1 MKPVTGVGARVG
13 GLAVLAA
20 LSLALAA
27 CTTTTTTTSDGTVVP
42 TPPAGVA
49 DPARRAQ
56 ARLELASL
64 YFARGQNQT
73 ALDEIRQALAARPD
87 MPEAIGLRALVLAAM
102 GDGAGAEASFQ
113 RAMQLAPADGGIVHN
128 HGWFLC
134 NERRFAEA
142 DAAFDRAIA
151 VPRYDGIARSWMAK
165 GACLARAGRWADAEK
180 ALSRS
185 YELDPT
191 SPVTAFNLAEV
202 LLRRG
207 ELERAR
213 FYAGRINGVPEQVNA
228 QSLWLAARI
237 ERRLGNTSAMLDYG
251 KRLRDRFPQAPE
263 TLQFERGRFDD

>member
-1 MKPVTGVGARVG
+1 MTPLSRIG
-13 GLAVLAA
+13 VLAA
-20 LSLALAA
+20 CAGALALAG
-27 CTTTTTTTSDGTVVP
+27 CTTTTTTTSDGSVVP

-56 ARLELASL
+56 ARLELAAL
-64 YFARGQNQT
+64 YFGRGQHQT

-87 MPEAIGLRALVLAAM
+87 MPEAISLRALVLAAV
-102 GDGAGAEASFQ
+102 GDSAGAEASFQ
-113 RAMQLAPADGGIVHN
+113 RAMQLAPADASVVHN

-134 NERRFAEA
+134 NERRYADA

-151 VPRYDGIARSWMAK
+151 VPRYDGVARSWMAK
-165 GACLARAGRWADAEK
+165 GVCLARAGRWADAER
-180 ALSRS
+180 ALARS
-185 YELDPT
+185 YELDPS

-213 FYAGRINGVPEQVNA
+213 FYVGRINAVPEQVNA

-237 ERRLGNTSAMLDYG
+237 ERRLGNSSAMLDYG
-251 KRLRDRFPQAPE
+251 KRLRERFPQANE
-263 TLQFERGRFDD
+263 TLLFDRGRFDD

>member
-1 MKPVTGVGARVG
+1 VSGSSTRALGGA
-13 GLAVLAA
+13 LMA
-20 LSLALAA
+20 LIALLALAG
-27 CTTTTTTTSDGTVVP
+27 CTTTTTTTSDGAVVP
-42 TPPAGVA
+42 TPPAGAA

-87 MPEAIGLRALVLAAM
+87 MPEAVGLRALVLAAM
-102 GDGAGAEASFQ
+102 GDSAGAEASFQ
-113 RAMQLAPADGGIVHN
+113 RASQLAPSDAGVMHN
-128 HGWFLC
+128 QAWFLC

-151 VPRYDGIARSWMAK
+151 VPRYEGVARTWMAK
-165 GACLARAGRWADAEK
+165 GACLARASRWADAER
-180 ALSRS
+180 ALARS
-185 YELDPT
+185 YELDPG
-191 SPVTAFNLAEV
+191 SPVTAYNLAEV

-213 FYAGRINGVPEQVNA
+213 FYAGRINAVPEQVNA

-237 ERRLGNTSAMLDYG
+237 ERRLGNTSAMTDFG
-251 KRLRDRFPQAPE
+251 RRLRDRFPQSNEA
-263 TLQFERGRFDD
+263 LLFERGRFDD

>member
-1 MKPVTGVGARVG
+1 MKR
-13 GLAVLAA
+13 LAA
-20 LSLALAA
+20 LALLSACAGVLALAG
-27 CTTTTTTTSDGTVVP
+27 CTTVTTTTSDGNVVP
-42 TPPAGVA
+42 TPPQNVA
-49 DPARRAQ
+49 DPSRRAQ
-56 ARLELASL
+56 ARLELAAL
-64 YFARGQNQT
+64 YFSRGQNQT

-87 MPEAIGLRALVLAAM
+87 MPEAIGLRALVLAAN
-102 GDGAGAEASFQ
+102 GDSAGAEASFL
-113 RAMQLAPADGGIVHN
+113 RAMQLAPGDAGNVHN

-134 NERRFAEA
+134 NERRFVEA

-151 VPRYDGIARSWMAK
+151 APRYDGVARSWMAK
-165 GACLARAGRWADAEK
+165 GVCLARTGRWADAER

-191 SPVTAFNLAEV
+191 NPVTAFNLAEV

-213 FYAGRINGVPEQVNA
+213 FYVGRINAMPEQVNA

-237 ERRLGNTSAMLDYG
+237 ERRLGNTEAMMDFG
-251 KRLRDRFPQAPE
+251 RRLRDRFPQSTE

>member
-1 MKPVTGVGARVG
+1 MRRLARLG
-13 GLAVLAA
+13 LLLGGIALLGLAG
-20 LSLALAA
+20 
-27 CTTTTTTTSDGTVVP
+27 CTTVTTTTSDGSVVP
-42 TPPAGVA
+42 TPPQTAA
-49 DPARRAQ
+49 DPVRRAQ

-64 YFARGQNQT
+64 YFSRGQHQT
-73 ALDEIRQALAARPD
+73 ALDEIRQALSARPD
-87 MPEAIGLRALVLAAM
+87 MPEAIGLRALVLAAT
-102 GDGAGAEASFQ
+102 GDSAGAEASFQ
-113 RAMQLAPADGGIVHN
+113 RAMQLAPGDAGIVHN

-134 NERRFAEA
+134 NERRWAEA

-151 VPRYDGIARSWMAK
+151 SPRYDGVARSWMAK
-165 GACLARAGRWADAEK
+165 GVCLARAGRWAEAER

-213 FYAGRINGVPEQVNA
+213 FYAGRINAVPEQVNA

-237 ERRLGNTSAMLDYG
+237 ERRLGNTSAMMDYG
-251 KRLRDRFPQAPE
+251 RRLRDRFPQSTE